1 MSSRRLKNFI
11 ALKMRLAL
19 GNLVSNFALTN
30 TFLFFSSLPA
40 ALLVFFVYSGG
51 FSRLDPRNFQWIS
64 GDNSLSYIAQLFF
77 LTDKWRFPL
86 GANPNY
92 GLELSSSLIYTS
104 PPLPLMLLQKILR
117 IPPELQFVG
126 LWLLLCLVL
135 QVYLG
140 AKIARELGGN
150 FFQSLIFGVL
160 QITPFM
166 LMRMEIHY
174 WLSAHFIIL
183 WSLLIVVLYLKSKKV
198 RIYQVVCLLAL
209 AYTIHGYLLLFS
221 ILLFF
226 VICIRE
232 YANKRGEFTRLSQR
246 ILISSLITPLLS
258 SFLID
263 GFGST
268 SSSLYEK
275 IRMNFTGQYSFY
287 PSNVLA
293 PLNPAVGF
301 GRDCSIYHCMY
312 GSEVPSYVIENF
324 SISSIDYG
332 GVQGNEDGY
341 LYLGAGL
348 LFFALFVLLRILR
361 LQSWGFKLVRF
372 VNEWLSVLVYFG
384 FIFMFSVTNRI
395 TIGSVEIHLPIPKM
409 LRWGLSVFRGSGRFN
424 WIIVYVAL
432 AFLFFLSVRYIA
444 SRTLSISLIF
454 ALTLQV
460 LDLSIPVINRYEA
473 LESAQV
479 RSFDIP
485 PKLNDGFPKLSEKK
499 LYMRIY
505 PSSSMQGFPSLAY
518 LAWKNGL
525 ATNQAQSARFNYLQS
540 DRSDRLLYKQI
551 CSDAIP
557 SEILVVIPS
566 SNLNL
571 FARCN
576 LSKKITVEING
587 LVFISS

>member
-1 MSSRRLKNFI
+1 
-11 ALKMRLAL
+11 MRLAF

-221 ILLFF
+221 ILLFL

-348 LFFALFVLLRILR
+348 LFFALFVLLRIVR

-460 LDLSIPVINRYEA
+460 LDLSIPIINRYEA

-485 PKLNDGFPKLSEKK
+485 PKLNDGFSKLSEKK

>member
-1 MSSRRLKNFI
+1 
-11 ALKMRLAL
+11 
-19 GNLVSNFALTN
+19 
-30 TFLFFSSLPA
+30 
-40 ALLVFFVYSGG
+40 
-51 FSRLDPRNFQWIS
+51 
-64 GDNSLSYIAQLFF
+64 
-77 LTDKWRFPL
+77 
-86 GANPNY
+86 
-92 GLELSSSLIYTS
+92 
-104 PPLPLMLLQKILR
+104 
-117 IPPELQFVG
+117 
-126 LWLLLCLVL
+126 
-135 QVYLG
+135 
-140 AKIARELGGN
+140 
-150 FFQSLIFGVL
+150 
-160 QITPFM
+160 
-166 LMRMEIHY
+166 
-174 WLSAHFIIL
+174 
-183 WSLLIVVLYLKSKKV
+183 
-198 RIYQVVCLLAL
+198 
-209 AYTIHGYLLLFS
+209 
-221 ILLFF
+221 
-226 VICIRE
+226 
-232 YANKRGEFTRLSQR
+232 
-246 ILISSLITPLLS
+246 
-258 SFLID
+258 
-263 GFGST
+263 
-268 SSSLYEK
+268 
-275 IRMNFTGQYSFY
+275 
-287 PSNVLA
+287 
-293 PLNPAVGF
+293 
-301 GRDCSIYHCMY
+301 MY

-348 LFFALFVLLRILR
+348 LFFALFVLLRIVRLR
-361 LQSWGFKLVRF
+361 SWGFKLVRF
-372 VNEWLSVLVYFG
+372 VKEWLSVLVYFG

-473 LESAQV
+473 LKSAQV

-485 PKLNDGFPKLSEKK
+485 PKLDDGFSKLSEKK
-499 LYMRIY
+499 LFMRIY

-540 DRSDRLLYKQI
+540 ERSDRLLYKQI
-551 CSDAIP
+551 CFDAIP
-557 SEILVVIPS
+557 SETLVVIPT

-587 LVFISS
+587 LVFISG

>member
-1 MSSRRLKNFI
+1 
-11 ALKMRLAL
+11 MRLAF

-348 LFFALFVLLRILR
+348 LFFALFVLLRIVR
-361 LQSWGFKLVRF
+361 LQSWGFKLVKF

-395 TIGSVEIHLPIPKM
+395 TFGSVEIHLPIPKM

-485 PKLNDGFPKLSEKK
+485 PKLNDGFSKLSEKK